1 MIKKKNKIKL
11 TLLLVIF
18 VVVGIIIFNFVDYN
32 KIIDLGNQ
40 FHCKIILY
48 SLFSESILLIN
59 LNILNK
65 VITKSNRLKRLKEH
79 YYLDNFY
86 NISVISIICSKISII
101 LASYLLS
108 SKSLE
113 TISKCLIALEFTTF
127 LCGFFTQQ
135 FMVYMVITYLNMY
148 VLEKKV

>member
-11 TLLLVIF
+11 ALLLVVF

-32 KIIDLGNQ
+32 KIRDLGNQ

-48 SLFSESILLIN
+48 SLFSESLLLIN

-65 VITKSNRLKRLKEH
+65 VIAKSSRLKRLKEH
-79 YYLDNFY
+79 YYLDNVY
-86 NISVISIICSKISII
+86 NISVISIICSKTSII
-101 LASYLLS
+101 LASYTLS

-113 TISKCLIALEFTTF
+113 IISKYLIALEFTTF
-127 LCGFFTQQ
+127 LYGFSIQL
-135 FMVYMVITYLNMY
+135 FMTYIVITYLNIY
-148 VLEKKV
+148 ALEKIA